1 MESCVQ
7 KNSFIEDVTI
17 SVLDSCDFEGGSM
30 CDWTNRPSN
39 NYDWQL
45 NKGATLSSNTGPAN
59 DHTSGQGKEEG
70 TRF

>member
-1 MESCVQ
+1 
-7 KNSFIEDVTI
+7 
-17 SVLDSCDFEGGSM
+17 M

-59 DHTSGQGKEEG
+59 DHTNGQGKEEG

>member
-1 MESCVQ
+1 
-7 KNSFIEDVTI
+7 
-17 SVLDSCDFEGGSM
+17 M

-39 NYDWQL
+39 SYDWQL

-70 TRF
+70 TRFQQHHFQMFYLATTDFFPG